1 MLQSSSMAT
10 DPKQRLAIQEYLAHE
25 RQAETKSDYL
35 DGEMFAMAGASREH
49 NLVCGDIFGSLLV
62 QLRGSGCE
70 VYTSEMRVRTPDDLL
85 TYPDVV
91 VACGELL
98 FDGSEID
105 TLLNPILIAEVLS
118 PSTEAYDRLTKLEHY
133 RRTPSVA
140 EILLVA
146 QDRPRVEH
154 WVRGGDGR
162 WVVEDVQD
170 LEATVELLSIRCM
183 LPLKRVYERA
193 LGSLIPST

>member
-1 MLQSSSMAT
+1 MAT
-10 DPKQRLAIQEYLAHE
+10 DPKQRLTIQEYLTLE
-25 RQAETKSDYL
+25 RQSETKSDYL

-70 VYTSEMRVRTPDDLL
+70 VYANEMRVRTPDDLL
-85 TYPDVV
+85 TYPDIVV
-91 VACGELL
+91 VCGERL
-98 FDGSEID
+98 FDDSEVD
-105 TLLNPILIAEVLS
+105 TLLNPILLAEVLS

-146 QDRPRVEH
+146 QDRPRIEH
-154 WVRGGDGR
+154 WVRGGDSR
-162 WVVEDVQD
+162 WILEDVQD
-170 LEATVELLSIRCM
+170 LDATVELPSIGCT
-183 LPLKRVYERA
+183 LPLKTVYERA

>member
-1 MLQSSSMAT
+1 MAT
-10 DPKQRLAIQEYLAHE
+10 DPKQRLTIQEYLAHE

-35 DGEMFAMAGASREH
+35 DGEMFAMSGASREH
-49 NLVCGDIFGSLLV
+49 NLVSLRIASSLDT
-62 QLRGSGCE
+62 QLAEGNCE
-70 VYTSEMRVRTPDDLL
+70 VYAHDMRVRTPYDLL

-91 VACGELL
+91 AVCGERW
-98 FDGSEID
+98 FDDGSEVD

-133 RRTPSVA
+133 RNTPSVA

-154 WVRGGDGR
+154 WVRQGDGR
-162 WVVEDVQD
+162 WVVEDIQD
-170 LEATVELLSIRCM
+170 LEATVELPSIGCV
-183 LPLKRVYERA
+183 LKLKKVYRGV
-193 LGSLIPST
+193 LTPVPST

>member
-1 MLQSSSMAT
+1 MAT

>member
-1 MLQSSSMAT
+1 MAT
-10 DPKQRLAIQEYLAHE
+10 DPKQRLTIQEYLAHE

-35 DGEMFAMAGASREH
+35 DGETFAMAGASREH

-98 FDGSEID
+98 FDDSEVD

-133 RRTPSVA
+133 RRTPSIA

-146 QDRPRVEH
+146 QDRPRIEH

-170 LEATVELLSIRCM
+170 LDATVELLSIQCT

-193 LGSLIPST
+193 LGSLILST

>member
-1 MLQSSSMAT
+1 MAT
-10 DPKQRLAIQEYLAHE
+10 EPKQRLTIQEYLTLE
-25 RQAETKSDYL
+25 RQSETKSDYL
-35 DGEMFAMAGASREH
+35 DGEMFAMSGASREH

-70 VYTSEMRVRTPDDLL
+70 VYASDMRVRTPDDLL

-91 VACGELL
+91 VVCGERL
-98 FDGSEID
+98 FDDSEVD

-133 RRTPSVA
+133 RTVPSLA

-146 QDRPRVEH
+146 QGHPRVEH
-154 WVRGGDGR
+154 WVRQGDGR
-162 WVVEDVQD
+162 WIVEDVQD
-170 LEATVELLSIRCM
+170 LEATVELPSIGCT